1 MKVIIILMMLPF
13 LALSQSNEIG
23 FNVGTSISPI
33 ISIQKTKE
41 VQELAFMPNVN
52 LSFGSDAFRVV
63 ASLGV
68 VSRLLVVTGGRYTYA
83 SSGYFINTITNEQG
97 AEIGAGA
104 RCSFGK
110 NKAITVY
117 CGASVGMVAS
127 KKGDPIIN
135 ICPVNIGVFVN
146 ILKVE

>member
-1 MKVIIILMMLPF
+1 MLPF

-41 VQELAFMPNVN
+41 VQDLSFMPNIN
-52 LSFGSDAFRVV
+52 LSVGSDAFRVV
-63 ASLGV
+63 ASFGV
-68 VSRLLVVTGGRYTYA
+68 VSRFLVMTGGRYTYA
-83 SSGYFINTITNEQG
+83 NSGYFVNLLTNEHG

-135 ICPVNIGVFVN
+135 ICPINIGVFVN

>member
-1 MKVIIILMMLPF
+1 MKSIIILMMLPF

-41 VQELAFMPNVN
+41 VQDLSFMPNIN
-52 LSFGSDAFRVV
+52 LSVGSDAFRVV
-63 ASLGV
+63 ASFGV
-68 VSRLLVVTGGRYTYA
+68 VSRFLVMTGGRYTYA
-83 SSGYFINTITNEQG
+83 NSGYFVNLLTNEHG